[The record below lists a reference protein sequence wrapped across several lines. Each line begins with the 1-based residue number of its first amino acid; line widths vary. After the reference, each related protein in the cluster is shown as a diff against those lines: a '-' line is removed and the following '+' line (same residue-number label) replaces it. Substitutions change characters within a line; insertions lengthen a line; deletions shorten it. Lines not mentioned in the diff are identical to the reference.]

1 MKKVFLIS
9 FLSVFAVLSGSAQ
22 KCKLLDPKTDS
33 FTGEK
38 TVQTKWNIMFGYDK
52 ENHDGINL
60 NFGII
65 RRTKAQDTS
74 VVIAFMVLPKF
85 YVKITPDNTVD
96 VKFTDGSILTLK
108 CIVTREA
115 DYRLGDVEYL
125 VPKDKYKEFIT
136 KRISMLR
143 FSMLDKNGNTIYS
156 NVSPFDGKNSDDFA
170 FQFNCVLTN

>member
-1 MKKVFLIS
+1 MKRFAILYLFVN
-9 FLSVFAVLSGSAQ
+9 LSLAAIGQ
-22 KCKLLDPKTDS
+22 KCKLLDPKTDA

-52 ENHDGINL
+52 ENRDGINL

-85 YVKITPDNTVD
+85 YVKITPDNSVD

-125 VPKDKYKEFIT
+125 VPKDKFKDFVT
-136 KRISMLR
+136 KRITMLR

-156 NVSPFDGKNSDDFA
+156 NVSPFSDKNSDDFSY
-170 FQFNCVLTN
+170 QFNCILTN